1 MTEHEQGYEAGK
13 KVRSELE
20 TFLPEWGNTICKII
34 DFFFTRREK
43 HIVVV
48 TDNFDSQFDK
58 IVINM
63 AEKAPSLART
73 FAKATVASM
82 NEVET
87 IMAQNAAEKAAEN
100 EQPN

>member
-1 MTEHEQGYEAGK
+1 MNEDTKAAETA
-13 KVRSELE
+13 LE
-20 TFLPEWGNTICKII
+20 KFLPAWGQTICTII

-43 HIVVV
+43 HVVVV
-48 TDNFDSQFDK
+48 TDNFNRQFDE

-82 NEVET
+82 NEVDT
-87 IMAQNAAEKAAEN
+87 IMAQNAAEKAAET